1 MNVGDS
7 RFSVS
12 RTPRHCRRWWEI
24 LTLKKGRMLPGY
36 GCPELAVYWRKKYRK
51 RSDAQG
57 HNQSISKA
65 SRLNRL
71 AQRLAALTPDAKCF
85 ISRVCNA
92 APEVL

>member
-24 LTLKKGRMLPGY
+24 LTLKKGRMLPGH

-51 RSDAQG
+51 KKRCAGAQSEYFQG
-57 HNQSISKA
+57 QQ
-65 SRLNRL
+65 
-71 AQRLAALTPDAKCF
+71 AQL
-85 ISRVCNA
+85 SGA
-92 APEVL
+92 APCGADTGREVFYFTSL